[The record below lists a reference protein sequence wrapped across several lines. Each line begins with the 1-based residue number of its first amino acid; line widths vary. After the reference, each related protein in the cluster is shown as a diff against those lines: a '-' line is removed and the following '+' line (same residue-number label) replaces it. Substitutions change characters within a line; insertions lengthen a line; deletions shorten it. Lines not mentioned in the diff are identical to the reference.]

1 MATVTL
7 STDGDFVSGTTNVA
21 LKPNLD
27 AVLTLAAATTY
38 TLPSATTGSIAIGS
52 SFSVVVTN
60 GATYTATFAAASGE
74 TLVGTATATASP
86 TRRTFTRTGA
96 TEWTQ
101 I

>member
-7 STDGDFVSGTTNVA
+7 STDGDFVASTTNIA

-27 AVLTLAAATTY
+27 AVLTLAQANTYVLPRAAD
-38 TLPSATTGSIAIGS
+38 GSISIGS

-60 GATYTATFAAASGE
+60 GATFTATFAAASGE